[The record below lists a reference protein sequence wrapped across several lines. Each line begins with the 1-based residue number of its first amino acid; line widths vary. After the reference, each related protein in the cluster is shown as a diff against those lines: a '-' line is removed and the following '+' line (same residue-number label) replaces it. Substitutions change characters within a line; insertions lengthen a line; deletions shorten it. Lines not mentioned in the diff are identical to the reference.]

1 MKSRKTAH
9 YNDLITEVT
18 KHVGTQFLPTPI
30 MIKQQIETLIDREYI
45 ERNKDDPK

>member
-1 MKSRKTAH
+1 MKSRKTAL

-18 KHVGTQFLPTPI
+18 KHVGTQFMPTPI
-30 MIKQQIETLIDREYI
+30 MIKQQIENLIEREFI